1 MQEPLATDKKDR
13 FGRAQTAPEQQAS
26 TRGLSLA
33 KDDPEPSLI
42 MMASSKSP
50 MLVTTLDLIH
60 K

>member
-1 MQEPLATDKKDR
+1 MKEPLKTDKSAR
-13 FGRAQTAPEQQAS
+13 YGRAQTGPEQQAS

-42 MMASSKSP
+42 MMASSTSS
-50 MLVTTLDLIH
+50 MLVTALDLIH

>member
-1 MQEPLATDKKDR
+1 MQEPLTTDKNAR
-13 FGRAQTAPEQQAS
+13 YGRAQTQPEQQAT

-50 MLVTTLDLIH
+50 MLVATLDLVH